1 MYEEIHSA
9 EMGFLVGSSV
19 LSLSRSVK
27 RPLPLRLSGMSVFDV
42 NKVTTCITL
51 LATEALFCNENPD
64 LIGFFLPE
72 IYTLSASHF
81 VDSETP
87 KKTVGEPSSSR

>member
-1 MYEEIHSA
+1 MYEEVHSA

-19 LSLSRSVK
+19 LSLSCSVK
-27 RPLPLRLSGMSVFDV
+27 RPLPLRLRGMSVFDV

-51 LATEALFCNENPD
+51 LATEAFFCNENPD
-64 LIGFFLPE
+64 LIGFFCQRL
-72 IYTLSASHF
+72 IFSASHF

-87 KKTVGEPSSSR
+87 NKAVGEPSSSR